1 MISQL
6 TDRHMTASRTQRW
19 ARACLLVVT
28 LCVHGLCAPGF
39 AKPPPTAPAGTRQ
52 HQVQVP
58 HLGQLRYLVHLPPG
72 GLPAHTKVPL
82 VVLLHGLGGHPES
95 WLVYA
100 EIGAHLDAAVEAK
113 RLPPCL
119 VVLPQGD
126 SGYWA
131 DWIDG
136 EHPWASWL
144 ADGLLADVRARYP
157 VRTDPAGVAI
167 VGASM
172 GGFGALSAALQH
184 PDLFGFAVS
193 LSGTDV
199 ELATQAQPHRQTYT
213 RVWGDPIRGDLLRR
227 VNPNQLVCGGAGRTS
242 QQFLLGWGSREPA
255 KFAKGGARVARAMR
269 ARRLDVH
276 VRTVPGKGH
285 GWRSAWAPLQGWW
298 IGALG
303 RWLRQHPARHAVKPP
318 AGQPRAP

>member
-1 MISQL
+1 MLHPTGGHS
-6 TDRHMTASRTQRW
+6 TASRARRLARW
-19 ARACLLVVT
+19 GLVALT
-28 LCVHGLCAPGF
+28 LCAHGLSSEGF

-52 HQVQVP
+52 HQVKVP
-58 HLGQLRYLVHLPPG
+58 HLGLLRYLVHLPPG
-72 GLPAHTKVPL
+72 GLPTHTKLPL
-82 VVLLHGLGGHPES
+82 VVLLHGLGGYPES
-95 WLVYA
+95 WLVDA
-100 EIGAHLDAAVEAK
+100 GIGALLDAAVKSK

-119 VVLPQGD
+119 IVMPQGD

-136 EHPWASWL
+136 EHPWARWL
-144 ADGLLADVRARYP
+144 TKGLLADVRARYP
-157 VRTDPAGVAI
+157 VRSDPAGVAI

-172 GGFGALSAALQH
+172 GGFGALSAALRH
-184 PDLFGFAVS
+184 PELFGFAVS

-199 ELATQAQPHRQTYT
+199 ELATQAQPHRRTYT

-227 VNPNQLVCGGAGRTS
+227 VNPNQLVCAGAGRTT

-269 ARRLDVH
+269 ARHLDVH

-298 IGALG
+298 ISALG
-303 RWLRQHPARHAVKPP
+303 RWLRRHPASQAAKPHASRL
-318 AGQPRAP
+318 RAP